1 MLEIAL
7 IVLVFVLLY
16 MIYIITY
23 KDDKDAYIN
32 KLYEMY
38 EINLKETDLIIKQN
52 NEKIKLLKE
61 EIEQLSKKWEFL

>member
-1 MLEIAL
+1 
-7 IVLVFVLLY
+7 

>member
-61 EIEQLSKKWEFL
+61 EIEQLSKK